1 MEPCEQES
9 EVKWRSLIWLLY
21 ETQEGAVVGWA
32 YGGEALVARLRGG
45 SARS

>member
-9 EVKWRSLIWLLY
+9 GQVEESNLALVWDTRRGI
-21 ETQEGAVVGWA
+21 VGWA